1 MPLIVPTL
9 IQGLIFCLL
18 ALSVAI
24 TWRLYGFPD
33 LTVDG
38 SVTTG
43 AAVAMVCIIA
53 GMHPVAATLCGALA
67 GAAAGA
73 LTGVLHAVF
82 GVNRLLA
89 GILVMSALYS
99 VNLHV
104 MSGSGLAVQD
114 ERTLVSIAD
123 AYGAML
129 LDCDT
134 MFVIAGQDVPPGML
148 VFFGFVLVIAA
159 VVVGA
164 LHLFLRSDAGLALRA
179 SGGNERMMRAQG
191 VHTGVMFVLAVA
203 TSNALAAGAGAIFA
217 QYVYSVDIALGIGM
231 IIRGLAYVIIGQAL
245 LRSESAASL
254 LLSAVLGALVYEIL
268 LAVIL
273 QLGDFHNDLRLI
285 TALFVLFALGLQ
297 HLLRRS
303 RGRAGD
309 VARAMRSLRG
319 GAAAAPGAAASGA
332 GASGEEGTA

>member
-73 LTGVLHAVF
+73 LTGLLHAVF
-82 GVNRLLA
+82 HVNRLLA

-104 MSGSGLAVQD
+104 MSGSGLAVQN
-114 ERTLVSIAD
+114 ERTLVSMAD
-123 AYGAML
+123 ELGAML
-129 LDCDT
+129 LPGDT
-134 MFVIAGQDVPPGML
+134 TFVLAGQDVPAGML
-148 VFFGFVLVIAA
+148 VFFVFVLVIA
-159 VVVGA
+159 VVVAGA

-191 VHTGVMFVLAVA
+191 VQTGAMFVLAVA
-203 TSNALAAGAGAIFA
+203 TSNALAAAAGAMFA

-245 LRSESAASL
+245 LRSESVSGL
-254 LLSAVLGALVYEIL
+254 LLSAMLGALVYEIL

-297 HLLRRS
+297 HLLRR
-303 RGRAGD
+303 
-309 VARAMRSLRG
+309 ARSGANGMAKAMRTLRG
-319 GAAAAPGAAASGA
+319 STADAPVDEVQA
-332 GASGEEGTA
+332 

>member
-9 IQGLIFCLL
+9 VHGLVFCLL

-24 TWRLYGFPD
+24 TWRMYSFPD

-43 AAVAMVCIIA
+43 AAVAMVCILS
-53 GMHPVAATLCGALA
+53 GMHPAWATVLGMLA
-67 GAAAGA
+67 GAAVGA

-82 GVNRLLA
+82 HVNRLLA

-99 VNLHV
+99 VNLHI

-114 ERTLVSIAD
+114 ERTLVTMAD
-123 AYGAML
+123 ELGAML
-129 LDCDT
+129 LAGDST
-134 MFVIAGQDVPPGML
+134 FVLLGQDVPSGTL
-148 VFFGFVLVIAA
+148 VFFLFLLVVAA
-159 VVVGA
+159 LVVGGLA
-164 LHLFLRSDAGLALRA
+164 LFLASDAGIALRA

-203 TSNALAAGAGAIFA
+203 ISNALAAAAGAIYA

-245 LRSESAASL
+245 IRSESVRGM
-254 LLSAVLGALVYEIL
+254 LLSAVVGAVIYEIL

-273 QLGDFHNDLRLI
+273 QIGDFHNDLRLI

-297 HLLRRS
+297 HFMRKVRGVRRS
-303 RGRAGD
+303 GVR
-309 VARAMRSLRG
+309 
-319 GAAAAPGAAASGA
+319 PHASGSPATAA
-332 GASGEEGTA
+332 GVDEGGVA